1 MKNYERAHRTRGFA
15 PRPCDGTITHP
26 PNTTG
31 KWRGRGAGGIERART
46 VERAGNNK
54 AVGTNGHRRVD
65 AEPAAAAIVVGSQ
78 HGNGSHKARR
88 EALIALPAPS
98 PDLDELI
105 DACRRGSPERR
116 RVALGALAVLY
127 ARPVAQVLLALGAP
141 PQDIPDLVNEFLGIV
156 VPERVLP
163 AIDGQRG
170 SFNGLLMRV
179 LRRYLADARRDQH
192 RRAVHHE
199 GYRTEVRAIIIT
211 RTRSTRS
218 RQRGDD
224 EDQDVDALH
233 RALRNTRAY
242 CLANNMLPHWRA
254 FAMFH
259 LMPLG
264 PAAHRPG
271 LAEIAEAL
279 NAFEAQRPR
288 RREPPR
294 ITSGPAPAT
303 TAGTACISPQRAA
316 VMIRSVRARL
326 RLELRSISDNTT
338 VAARRAVRACSSL
351 VTPFLVLIGGGI

>member
-1 MKNYERAHRTRGFA
+1 M
-15 PRPCDGTITHP
+15 
-26 PNTTG
+26 
-31 KWRGRGAGGIERART
+31 
-46 VERAGNNK
+46 ERAGNNK

-179 LRRYLADARRDQH
+179 LRRYLADARRDH
-192 RRAVHHE
+192 RRRAAHHE
-199 GYRTEVRAIIIT
+199 GYRVEIKAIIIT

-233 RALRNTRAY
+233 RALRNTRTY

-254 FAMFH
+254 FAMSH

-264 PAAHRPG
+264 PAARRPS
-271 LAEIAEAL
+271 LTEISESL
-279 NAFEAQRPR
+279 NAFDRLPGSAPR
-288 RREPPR
+288 STPGPARS
-294 ITSGPAPAT
+294 TSGVDP
-303 TAGTACISPQRAA
+303 CISPQRTA

-326 RLELRSISDNTT
+326 RLELQSIADNTAA
-338 VAARRAVRACSSL
+338 AARRTVRVCSSL
-351 VTPFLVLIGGGI
+351 VTPFFVLIGGGI